1 MTNHTQN
8 GVGVKRSLRRPDDTR
23 MLGGV
28 AGGIAQF
35 FDVDVLYVR
44 IGLVALAFSVEVASC
59 SMSPHG
65 HLFRGGLRHFNRP
78 KNPFGVLAG
87 KHRDRE
93 RSIAL
98 SLCSSV
104 PLFK

>member
-8 GVGVKRSLRRPDDTR
+8 GVGVKRSLRRRNDTR

-44 IGLVALAFSVEVASC
+44 IGLVALAVLGGGGVVLYVAAWALIPEEGSDI
-59 SMSPHG
+59 SLAQRILRRARG
-65 HLFRGGLRHFNRP
+65 H
-78 KNPFGVLAG
+78 A
-87 KHRDRE
+87 
-93 RSIAL
+93 S
-98 SLCSSV
+98 
-104 PLFK
+104 

>member
-1 MTNHTQN
+1 MTNQTQN

-44 IGLVALAFSVEVASC
+44 IGLVALAVLGGGGVVLYVAAWALIPEEVSDISLAQRILRRARGQAS
-59 SMSPHG
+59 
-65 HLFRGGLRHFNRP
+65 
-78 KNPFGVLAG
+78 
-87 KHRDRE
+87 
-93 RSIAL
+93 
-98 SLCSSV
+98 
-104 PLFK
+104 

>member
-8 GVGVKRSLRRPDDTR
+8 GIGVKRSLRRRNDTR

-44 IGLVALAFSVEVASC
+44 IGLVALAVLGGGGVVLYVAAWALIPEEGSDI
-59 SMSPHG
+59 SLAQRILRRARG
-65 HLFRGGLRHFNRP
+65 H
-78 KNPFGVLAG
+78 A
-87 KHRDRE
+87 
-93 RSIAL
+93 S
-98 SLCSSV
+98 
-104 PLFK
+104 

>member
-8 GVGVKRSLRRPDDTR
+8 GIGVKRSLRRPDDTR

-44 IGLVALAFSVEVASC
+44 IGLVALAVLGGGGVVLYVAAWALIPEEGSDI
-59 SMSPHG
+59 SLAQRILRRARG
-65 HLFRGGLRHFNRP
+65 H
-78 KNPFGVLAG
+78 A
-87 KHRDRE
+87 
-93 RSIAL
+93 S
-98 SLCSSV
+98 
-104 PLFK
+104 

>member
-44 IGLVALAFSVEVASC
+44 IGLVALAALGGGGVVLYVAAWALIPEEGSDI
-59 SMSPHG
+59 S
-65 HLFRGGLRHFNRP
+65 LAQRILRRARGQ
-78 KNPFGVLAG
+78 A
-87 KHRDRE
+87 
-93 RSIAL
+93 S
-98 SLCSSV
+98 
-104 PLFK
+104 

>member
-28 AGGIAQF
+28 AGGFAKF

-44 IGLVALAFSVEVASC
+44 IGLVALAVLGGGGVVLYVAAWALIPEEGSDI
-59 SMSPHG
+59 SLAQRILRRARG
-65 HLFRGGLRHFNRP
+65 H
-78 KNPFGVLAG
+78 A
-87 KHRDRE
+87 
-93 RSIAL
+93 S
-98 SLCSSV
+98 
-104 PLFK
+104 

>member
-8 GVGVKRSLRRPDDTR
+8 GVGVKRSLRRSDDTR

-44 IGLVALAFSVEVASC
+44 IGLVALAVLGGGGVVLYVAAWALIPEEGSDI
-59 SMSPHG
+59 SLAQRILRRARG
-65 HLFRGGLRHFNRP
+65 H
-78 KNPFGVLAG
+78 A
-87 KHRDRE
+87 
-93 RSIAL
+93 S
-98 SLCSSV
+98 
-104 PLFK
+104 

>member
-8 GVGVKRSLRRPDDTR
+8 GVGVKRSLRRTDDTR

-44 IGLVALAFSVEVASC
+44 IGLVALAVLGGGGVVLYVAAWALIPEEGSDI
-59 SMSPHG
+59 S
-65 HLFRGGLRHFNRP
+65 LAQRILRRARGQ
-78 KNPFGVLAG
+78 A
-87 KHRDRE
+87 
-93 RSIAL
+93 S
-98 SLCSSV
+98 
-104 PLFK
+104 

>member
-44 IGLVALAFSVEVASC
+44 IGLVALAVLGGGGVVLYVAAWALIPEEGSDI
-59 SMSPHG
+59 S
-65 HLFRGGLRHFNRP
+65 LAQRILRRARGD
-78 KNPFGVLAG
+78 A
-87 KHRDRE
+87 
-93 RSIAL
+93 S
-98 SLCSSV
+98 
-104 PLFK
+104 

>member
-1 MTNHTQN
+1 MTNHSRS

-44 IGLVALAFSVEVASC
+44 IGLVALAVLGGGGVVLYVAAWALIPEEGSDI
-59 SMSPHG
+59 SLAQRILRRARG
-65 HLFRGGLRHFNRP
+65 H
-78 KNPFGVLAG
+78 A
-87 KHRDRE
+87 
-93 RSIAL
+93 S
-98 SLCSSV
+98 
-104 PLFK
+104 

>member
-44 IGLVALAFSVEVASC
+44 IGLVALAVLGGGGVVLYVAAWALIPEEGSDI
-59 SMSPHG
+59 S
-65 HLFRGGLRHFNRP
+65 LAQRILRRARG
-78 KNPFGVLAG
+78 LA
-87 KHRDRE
+87 
-93 RSIAL
+93 S
-98 SLCSSV
+98 
-104 PLFK
+104 

>member
-35 FDVDVLYVR
+35 FDVDVYYVR
-44 IGLVALAFSVEVASC
+44 LGLVALAVLGGGGVVLYVAAWALIPEEGSDI
-59 SMSPHG
+59 SLAQRILRRARG
-65 HLFRGGLRHFNRP
+65 H
-78 KNPFGVLAG
+78 A
-87 KHRDRE
+87 
-93 RSIAL
+93 S
-98 SLCSSV
+98 
-104 PLFK
+104 